1 MGVCVSGVKVAGF
14 SVGGKPLAGLAA
26 NGIVI
31 WRRPSEDNAELIVN
45 GGFEDGTN
53 GWKIIRSGQV
63 ITSDNSMPRTP
74 YEGSSY
80 FKSTTN
86 NGGVQQTIVVEPG
99 ASYHVSFAYGS
110 AASGRVCTCLL
121 KNMDNG
127 DVLLSKTTTSTKAG
141 WLLVEFD
148 YTIPDKVTTLVFR
161 LSENAWGRFDAVS
174 VKKRGRMAVPASL
187 NVLEDSQ

>member
-14 SVGGKPLAGLAA
+14 SVSGKPVAGLAA

-53 GWKIIRSGQV
+53 GWEVICSGQV
-63 ITSDNSMPRTP
+63 ITSDSNMPQTP
-74 YEGSSY
+74 YEGASY
-80 FKSTTN
+80 FKSTSN
-86 NGGVQQTIVVEPG
+86 SGGVRQTIAVEPG
-99 ASYHVSFAYGS
+99 ATYYISFAYGC
-110 AASGRVCTCLL
+110 AVSGRVCECLL
-121 KNMDNG
+121 TNGDTG
-127 DVLLSKTTTSTKAG
+127 DVLLSKKTGSTKVG
-141 WLLVEFD
+141 WNLVEFD
-148 YTIPDKVTTLVFR
+148 YTIPNKVTTLVFR

-174 VKKRGRMAVPASL
+174 MKKRGRIAVPASL

>member
-31 WRRPSEDNAELIVN
+31 WRRPSAEDTELIVN

-53 GWKIIRSGQV
+53 GWKIVREGRV
-63 ITSDNSMPRTP
+63 ITSDNVPPRTP

-80 FKSTTN
+80 FKSTAN
-86 NGGVQQTIVVEPG
+86 NGGVQQRVVVEPG
-99 ASYHVSFAYGS
+99 TTYYISFAYGC
-110 AASGRVCTCLL
+110 AASGRVCECLL
-121 KNMDNG
+121 MNGDTG
-127 DVLLSKTTTSTKAG
+127 DVLLSKKTGSTKVG
-141 WLLVEFD
+141 WNLVEFD
-148 YTIPDKVTTLVFR
+148 YTIPNKVTTLVFM

-174 VKKRGRMAVPASL
+174 MKKQGRIAVPASL
-187 NVLEDSQ
+187 NVLEDS

>member
-14 SVGGKPLAGLAA
+14 SVGGKPVAGLAA

-31 WRRPSEDNAELIVN
+31 WRRPSAEDTELIVN

-53 GWKIIRSGQV
+53 GWKIVGAGQV
-63 ITSDNSMPRTP
+63 ITSDITPPRAP

-80 FKSTTN
+80 FKSTKN
-86 NGGVQQTIVVEPG
+86 NSGIQQRVVVDPG
-99 ASYHVSFAYGS
+99 TTYYISFAYGC
-110 AASGRVCTCLL
+110 AASGRVCECLL
-121 KNMDNG
+121 TNGDTG
-127 DVLLSKTTTSTKAG
+127 DVLLSKKTGSTKVG
-141 WLLVEFD
+141 WNLVEFD
-148 YTIPDKVTTLVFR
+148 YTIPNKVTTLVFR

-174 VKKRGRMAVPASL
+174 MKKQGRIAVPASL

>member
-14 SVGGKPLAGLAA
+14 SVGGKPVAGLAA

-31 WRRPSEDNAELIVN
+31 WRRPSKGNAELIVN

-53 GWKIIRSGQV
+53 GWEIIRSGQV

-86 NGGVQQTIVVEPG
+86 NGGVQQRVVVEPG
-99 ASYHVSFAYGS
+99 TTYYISFAYGC
-110 AASGRVCTCLL
+110 AASGRVCECLL
-121 KNMDNG
+121 MNGDTG
-127 DVLLSKTTTSTKAG
+127 DVLLSKKTGSTKVG
-141 WLLVEFD
+141 WNLVEFD
-148 YTIPDKVTTLVFR
+148 YTIPNKVTTLVFR

-174 VKKRGRMAVPASL
+174 MKKQGRIAVPASL
-187 NVLEDSQ
+187 NVLEDS

>member
-14 SVGGKPLAGLAA
+14 SVGGKPVAGLAA

-53 GWKIIRSGQV
+53 GWQVNGYGQV

-80 FKSTTN
+80 FKSTTH

-99 ASYHVSFAYGS
+99 ASYHISFAYGS
-110 AASGRVCTCLL
+110 AASGRVCRCLL
-121 KNMDNG
+121 TNRYTG
-127 DVLLSKTTTSTKAG
+127 DVLLSKETTSTKVG

-148 YTIPDKVTTLVFR
+148 YTIPDKVTTLRFR
-161 LSENAWGRFDAVS
+161 LSENEWGRFDAVS
-174 VKKRGRMAVPASL
+174 MKKRGRMAVPASL

>member
-1 MGVCVSGVKVAGF
+1 MGVYVSGVKVAGF
-14 SVGGKPLAGLAA
+14 SVGGKPVAGLAT

-53 GWKIIRSGQV
+53 GWQVNGSGQV
-63 ITSDNSMPRTP
+63 ITPDNSMPRTP

-99 ASYHVSFAYGS
+99 ASYHISFAYGS
-110 AASGRVCTCLL
+110 AASGHVCTCLL
-121 KNMDNG
+121 ANRDTGDG
-127 DVLLSKTTTSTKAG
+127 DVLRSKATKAG
-141 WLLVEFD
+141 WRLVEFD

-161 LSENAWGRFDAVS
+161 LSENACGRFDAVS
-174 VKKRGRMAVPASL
+174 MKKLGRMAVPASL

>member
-14 SVGGKPLAGLAA
+14 SVGGKPVAGLAA

-31 WRRPSEDNAELIVN
+31 WRRPSEGNAELIVN

-80 FKSTTN
+80 FKSTAN
-86 NGGVQQTIVVEPG
+86 SGGVQQTIAVEPG
-99 ASYHVSFAYGS
+99 AAYHISFAYGS
-110 AASGRVCTCLL
+110 AVSGRACTCLL
-121 KNMDNG
+121 TNRDNG
-127 DVLLSKTTTSTKAG
+127 DVLLSKTTPSTKAG
-141 WLLVEFD
+141 WQLVEFD
-148 YTIPDKVTTLVFR
+148 YTIHDNVTTIIFR

-174 VKKRGRMAVPASL
+174 MKKRGRMAVPASL

>member
-14 SVGGKPLAGLAA
+14 SVGGKPVAGLAA

-80 FKSTTN
+80 FKSTA
-86 NGGVQQTIVVEPG
+86 NGGGIQQRVVVEPG
-99 ASYHVSFAYGS
+99 TTYYISFAYGC
-110 AASGRVCTCLL
+110 AVSGRVCECLL
-121 KNMDNG
+121 TNGDTG
-127 DVLLSKTTTSTKAG
+127 DVLLSKKTGSTKTG
-141 WLLVEFD
+141 WNLVEFD
-148 YTIPDKVTTLVFR
+148 YTIPNKVTTLVFG

-174 VKKRGRMAVPASL
+174 MKKRGRIAVPASL

>member
-14 SVGGKPLAGLAA
+14 SVGGKPVAGLAA

-53 GWKIIRSGQV
+53 GWQVNGFGQV
-63 ITSDNSMPRTP
+63 ITSDNSMLRTP

-80 FKSTTN
+80 FKSTTH

-99 ASYHVSFAYGS
+99 ASYRISFAYGS
-110 AASGRVCTCLL
+110 AASGRVCRCLL
-121 KNMDNG
+121 INRDNRN
-127 DVLLSKTTTSTKAG
+127 VLLSKATTSTKVG

-161 LSENAWGRFDAVS
+161 LSENEWGRFDAVS
-174 VKKRGRMAVPASL
+174 MKKRGRMAVPASL

>member
-127 DVLLSKTTTSTKAG
+127 DVLFSKTTTSTKAG

>member
-161 LSENAWGRFDAVS
+161 LSENTWGRFDAVS

>member
-86 NGGVQQTIVVEPG
+86 DGGVQQTIVVEPG

>member
-14 SVGGKPLAGLAA
+14 SVGGKPVAGLAA

-31 WRRPSEDNAELIVN
+31 WRRPSAEDTELIVN

-53 GWKIIRSGQV
+53 GWNIVGSGQV

-80 FKSTTN
+80 FKATAN

-99 ASYHVSFAYGS
+99 
-110 AASGRVCTCLL
+110 
-121 KNMDNG
+121 
-127 DVLLSKTTTSTKAG
+127 TT
-141 WLLVEFD
+141 
-148 YTIPDKVTTLVFR
+148 YY
-161 LSENAWGRFDAVS
+161 VS
-174 VKKRGRMAVPASL
+174 VGVVSRASACL
-187 NVLEDSQ
+187 C

>member
-14 SVGGKPLAGLAA
+14 SVSGEPVAGLAA

-31 WRRPSEDNAELIVN
+31 WRRPSAEDTELIVN

-53 GWKIIRSGQV
+53 GWQVNGSGQV

-99 ASYHVSFAYGS
+99 ASYHISFAYGS
-110 AASGRVCTCLL
+110 AASGNICKCLL
-121 KNMDNG
+121 TNKDNG
-127 DVLLSKTTTSTKAG
+127 AGDVMFSRATKAG
-141 WLLVEFD
+141 WKLVEFD
-148 YTIPDKVTTLVFR
+148 YTIPDNMTTLVFS
-161 LSENAWGRFDAVS
+161 LSENTWGRFDAVS
-174 VKKRGRMAVPASL
+174 MKKL
-187 NVLEDSQ
+187 